1 MKNLKSLLVIF
12 LAFFLA
18 MTFCFPAWGAKTIK
32 IGVIGPMQF
41 VQGKGHWNGAV
52 MAAEEINAKGGVKVG
67 DKKMM
72 IELVKADSNE
82 FLNVTD
88 ATNAMERLLTRD
100 KVDFVVGGF
109 RSEAVLAMQDIAM
122 DYKKIFIG
130 LGAAHPELCL
140 RVAKDYDTY
149 KYFFRMTPPN
159 SRFLV
164 RTAFIQ
170 MATVAGIM
178 KATLNIPKIRIA
190 VVAEKAMWADPL
202 IPAAQGFIP
211 KLGHEIS
218 GIWRPSP
225 VATDVMAEL
234 SAIQRA
240 DTHIILTFFSS
251 SVGIPFARQAGE
263 LKIPAALVGINV
275 EAQKDGF
282 MQATQGHGD
291 YVMTLNTYNRNVEVN
306 DLTKPFVDKYVKRFG
321 ETPTYTADTYAAIIY
336 NIVPVIEMTGTLDA
350 DRLVKVMET
359 REFKAPAST
368 VAFLKDD
375 QGRPLHDLKWGPG
388 YATSLGTQWQDG
400 KQFGVWPNKWVAA
413 KGAPEVTYK
422 GIVPYKI
429 APWIIEAYKK

>member
-1 MKNLKSLLVIF
+1 MKKFKFFSVVIIVMF
-12 LAFFLA
+12 LI
-18 MTFCFPAWGAKTIK
+18 MTVCFPAWGAKKIK

-41 VQGKGHWNGAV
+41 VQGKGHWNGAI
-52 MAAEEINAKGGVKVG
+52 MAAEEINAKGGVQVG
-67 DKKMM
+67 KKKMKL
-72 IELVKADSNE
+72 EVVKADSNE

-88 ATNAMERLLTRD
+88 ATNAMELLMTRD

-130 LGAAHPELCL
+130 CGAAHPELCI

-149 KYFFRMTPPN
+149 KYFFRGTPFN
-159 SRFLV
+159 SKFLV

-170 MATVAGIM
+170 MATVGGIL
-178 KATLNIPKIRIA
+178 KKYLNIPKVRVA

-225 VATDVMAEL
+225 VATDVTAEL

-240 DTHIILTFFSS
+240 DTQLILTFFSS

-282 MQATQGHGD
+282 WQATQGNGNF
-291 YVMTLNTYNRNVEVN
+291 VMTLNTYNRNVEVN
-306 DLTKPFVDKYVKRFG
+306 ELTKPFIDKYVKRFG
-321 ETPTYTADTYAAIIY
+321 ETPTYTADTYSAIRY

-359 REFKAPAST
+359 REYLVPGGR
-368 VAFLKDD
+368 VALIKDE

-388 YATSLGTQWQDG
+388 YLTSLGVQWQDG
-400 KQFGVWPNKWVAA
+400 KQVGVWPYKWKAA
-413 KGAPEVTYK
+413 EGAPEITYK

-429 APWIIEAYKK
+429 APWILEKYK